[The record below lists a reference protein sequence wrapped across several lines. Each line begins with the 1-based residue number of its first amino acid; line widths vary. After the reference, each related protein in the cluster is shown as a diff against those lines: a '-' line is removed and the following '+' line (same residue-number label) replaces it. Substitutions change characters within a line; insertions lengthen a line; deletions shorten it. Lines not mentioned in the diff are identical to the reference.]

1 MPTQPLIWWKPR
13 RKEGKTTGPTG
24 QVKDEEERSSDHN
37 TVREGEPSS
46 DETNQP
52 ADEKGTIADIITTL
66 SCIGV
71 TEPGSTL
78 IPKHPPTTGCVWSED
93 RDLCI
98 THNCITKRL
107 KMTSKKWTWLK
118 KKDCYGWSS
127 RKVERIVCTHRMQA
141 SRDQDL
147 NVHCS
152 DISDS
157 GLGVVDRVG
166 GDEESGEVGGFLFT
180 RQLSDR
186 DRREGGL

>member
-71 TEPGSTL
+71 TETGSTP

-98 THNCITKRL
+98 TDNCITKRL

-127 RKVERIVCTHRMQA
+127 RKVEA

-166 GDEESGEVGGFLFT
+166 GDEENGEVGGFLFT